1 MSAAHTP
8 GPWFDYTEP
17 HGTRHILPCPVPTL
31 NTVQICTFGGTA
43 YRSKIETDANARLLA
58 AAPELLAALENL
70 IETTPSDID
79 CEDNLEK
86 YRSFV
91 LRVACAAVADV
102 RDDSN
107 NGRAPG
113 DPGPA
118 PDGVTYSDWLAFNNI
133 D

>member
-1 MSAAHTP
+1 MSADHTP
-8 GPWFDYTEP
+8 GPWTFSTEEQ
-17 HGTRHILPCPVPTL
+17 GRCV
-31 NTVQICTFGGTA
+31 V
-43 YRSKIETDANARLLA
+43 RSQTTGYPYVAQVLSTNARLIA
-58 AAPELLAALENL
+58 AAPKLLAALENL